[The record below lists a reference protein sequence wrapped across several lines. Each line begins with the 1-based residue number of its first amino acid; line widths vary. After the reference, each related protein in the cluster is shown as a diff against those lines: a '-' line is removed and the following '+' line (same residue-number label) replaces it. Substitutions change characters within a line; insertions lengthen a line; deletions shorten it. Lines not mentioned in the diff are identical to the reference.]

1 MWSWESEL
9 LQATRKE
16 MSHYGALPVS
26 YPWEPTHWT
35 DVVTGDA
42 QSASKFYD
50 AGNDVYAFAIHALFP
65 NAESTSRYNSKYLG
79 DVIEG
84 VLGFCWVTRQSTSM
98 GVLLAHASK
107 YVFALKTLLSLE
119 SLDKTPDRQRLI
131 EFVSTRSQRNPQ
143 QQHVATSSSSTS
155 PAAACS
161 QQQHATPRVRLPK
174 GWFNENERT
183 YLTRLL
189 QHLCPAS
196 PPLLSICYEVR
207 KEHGDEATRVTD
219 DAQERVQG
227 PLSSQSADQRTN
239 TAPRMSVVLPIFTMT
254 DFLFEALPWT
264 DQNTSQLR
272 TDFTILTRND
282 ARQRQKEGFAQEA
295 TLAEKTRKRAR
306 PETPPRGHVAKGE
319 VLHDLPNVVKHFAR
333 GWMEEKQYTLLYN
346 ASKELQITVRRDLR
360 KHYDSFRKNLLMAS
374 DREGEYNRSVSK
386 ALEELS
392 GIRRHLA
399 RADESLSNEKT
410 EKCLTDW
417 AEEHYF
423 TRAEHRK
430 GADERQKILSDN
442 FVKELGCRYRMRVVL
457 QRGMQDFRGLT
468 KDTDMLN
475 AFLKY
480 VITVEQ
486 QAEKL
491 REKLRKPASD
501 SSSEKDLPAPASA
514 APERAVSQKR
524 PPTAPIPAE
533 GTSGKKETKDPPA
546 RKIKKGRKSE
556 MCCCRRHGADYVD
569 VSHPF

>member
-1 MWSWESEL
+1 MLAYESAAVQWDSFMWAWESEL
-9 LQATRKE
+9 LRPTRKE
-16 MSHYGALPVS
+16 MSHYGGLPVS

-196 PPLLSICYEVR
+196 PPLLSICDEVR
-207 KEHGDEATRVTD
+207 QEHSDEATRVTN

-239 TAPRMSVVLPIFTMT
+239 TAPRTSVVPLIFTMADVPKHRSMQGGSTKSANAKLKEMRRAHATQLGYGAPGFEINITQEPWWRIWLAKAKFDMDLNEIIGDGVT

-264 DQNTSQLR
+264 DQNTGQLR
-272 TDFTILTRND
+272 TDFTILTRKH
-282 ARQRQKEGFAQEA
+282 RIRLHPQSSGKESLPVFVPHDQGHM
-295 TLAEKTRKRAR
+295 
-306 PETPPRGHVAKGE
+306 PRGTIEQSTTAHRSHLGFSQ
-319 VLHDLPNVVKHFAR
+319 HDLMSDKEAWR
-333 GWMEEKQYTLLYN
+333 W
-346 ASKELQITVRRDLR
+346 ASEQAAARDLTEDR
-360 KHYDSFRKNLLMAS
+360 SFGWERWTCHAAWAKDLTIMNIGIAFADDNQSATPRSHQAS
-374 DREGEYNRSVSK
+374 PFF
-386 ALEELS
+386 
-392 GIRRHLA
+392 
-399 RADESLSNEKT
+399 
-410 EKCLTDW
+410 W
-417 AEEHYF
+417 
-423 TRAEHRK
+423 TRATRNEV
-430 GADERQKILSDN
+430 ILHLEIHKRSKTSAYPISEETY
-442 FVKELGCRYRMRVVL
+442 KEKFAKLC
-457 QRGMQDFRGLT
+457 QRDLT
-468 KDTDMLN
+468 S
-475 AFLKY
+475 Y
-480 VITVEQ
+480 
-486 QAEKL
+486 
-491 REKLRKPASD
+491 
-501 SSSEKDLPAPASA
+501 
-514 APERAVSQKR
+514 
-524 PPTAPIPAE
+524 
-533 GTSGKKETKDPPA
+533 
-546 RKIKKGRKSE
+546 
-556 MCCCRRHGADYVD
+556 Y
-569 VSHPF
+569 